1 MSMLFNRTAIIP
13 VWFVVF
19 GLFALFELP
28 MAFAMSVVL
37 LLVAGVA
44 LTIML
49 VLWKEFPPTI
59 AAMTAPDPP
68 LATLPSADFVPNSWP
83 NSGFRNSGQRGTRG
97 ERRDSGER

>member
-1 MSMLFNRTAIIP
+1 MSMLLNRTSNNLQS
-13 VWFVVF
+13 FVAF
-19 GLFALFELP
+19 DLFAFFASP
-28 MAFAMSVVL
+28 MSSAMSVVL
-37 LLVAGVA
+37 LLVAGMA

>member
-1 MSMLFNRTAIIP
+1 MSMLFNHRAIMP
-13 VWFVVF
+13 VWLVVF
-19 GLFALFELP
+19 GLFALVEPP
-28 MAFAMSVVL
+28 MTFATGVVL
-37 LLVAGVA
+37 LLVAGVP

>member
-19 GLFALFELP
+19 GLFALFESP

-37 LLVAGVA
+37 LLVAGMA

-59 AAMTAPDPP
+59 AAMTAPE
-68 LATLPSADFVPNSWP
+68 TLPSFSTLMQWG
-83 NSGFRNSGQRGTRG
+83 SGR
-97 ERRDSGER
+97 